1 MAAVRICRACL
12 HAILVFESARVL
24 DLNWD
29 GGGCVFS
36 GGPPVSYGLWTGAE
50 EDARTT
56 PMVWRES
63 TEPVPPVPHRHT
75 SPLLSSFL
83 LRRPLGV
90 FPRGVHAYVEYES
103 CARIFLRRNPDER
116 LDGSREQSRERAKHG
131 IFCDYTPRRNRL
143 RRGHPGVHEVPVD
156 FYEGGPRG
164 HGGSDPLG
172 GRRSKMRYAILLMTV
187 PWPKP
192 FKFKAQPDPQW
203 LCSLQTSFLHFS
215 IGSFDML

>member
-1 MAAVRICRACL
+1 MEGEHRTRTARPTQT
-12 HAILVFESARVL
+12 HESSS
-24 DLNWD
+24 
-29 GGGCVFS
+29 FF
-36 GGPPVSYGLWTGAE
+36 
-50 EDARTT
+50 
-56 PMVWRES
+56 
-63 TEPVPPVPHRHT
+63 
-75 SPLLSSFL
+75 LSSSSSV
-83 LRRPLGV
+83 RRV
-90 FPRGVHAYVEYES
+90 STRGAYVEYES

-172 GRRSKMRYAILLMTV
+172 GRRSKMGYAILLMTV